1 MLGKLIKHDFLAMAR
16 VLTPAYIVMLAIA
29 LLGRLMT
36 WLATRKTI
44 MESVAPAIAHI
55 ISMLSSLLTIAFVLA
70 PLVIIFF
77 AAFYGIYRFYKNIF
91 TDEGYLMNTLPTR
104 PVNLVGS
111 KMIIALVWMLFT
123 LVVAGLS
130 WFIAVG
136 HIDALTN
143 TVHQIWDTIS
153 GLFLGNQ
160 EAIHAEL
167 GVPIW
172 VFLIELVVFLLCWFA
187 RFAISWFFAIAFGQL
202 ISKSHKALGAIAA
215 YIGLAVVSQVISTV
229 YLALLGKLVPEGAT
243 NGIATQ
249 YTLIGNSI
257 LFILIAVLLTWATTY
272 IMKNR
277 LNLD

>member
-1 MLGKLIKHDFLAMAR
+1 MLGKLLKHDFLAMAR
-16 VLTPAYIVMLAIA
+16 VLTPVYVVMLLIA

-44 MESVAPAIAHI
+44 MENVAPAIAHI
-55 ISMLSSLLTIAFVLA
+55 ISILSSILTIAFVLA
-70 PLVIIFF
+70 PLIIIFF

-123 LVVAGLS
+123 LVVAGFS
-130 WFIAVG
+130 WFVAVG
-136 HIDALTN
+136 HIDALTS
-143 TVHQIWDTIS
+143 TVHQIWDTVS
-153 GLFLGNQ
+153 SLFLGNQ
-160 EAIHAEL
+160 EAIHDEL
-167 GVPIW
+167 GVPVW

-202 ISKSHKALGAIAA
+202 ISKNHKALGAIGA
-215 YIGLAVVSQVISTV
+215 YIGLAIVSQIISTV
-229 YLALLGKLVPEGAT
+229 YLALLGKLVPAGAT

-249 YTLIGNSI
+249 YTLVGNSI
-257 LFILIAVLLTWATTY
+257 LFILIAALLTWATTY

>member
-70 PLVIIFF
+70 PLIIIFF